1 MEDLL
6 FAINALFPIILLI
19 GLGYYIKKINLISKD
34 IFGSLNKLC
43 FRVLLPISLFVS
55 IYNSSGIEA
64 FNFVLLLFIALS
76 LIVLFFIG
84 WVIVKIF
91 VKDDRQKGV
100 ILQGIFRSNYA
111 IIGIPLAT
119 AIGGEE
125 ATKVAAL
132 VALVSIPIFNILGT
146 IALTIFI
153 KSEGKISITKT
164 LTRIIKNPLI
174 LGVLAGIVALLIRS
188 LFVQLDIGFRLS
200 QIQFLYKALI
210 SASVIASPLALMTLG
225 GLFEFANI
233 KIMRK
238 QIAFSVIA
246 RLVALPFI
254 VFCVTL
260 LFFDFSSAE
269 YATLISVYASPIAVS
284 SAVMAKE
291 MDNDGD
297 LANQIVVWTTIFSS
311 ISLFVIIILFRIM
324 EIF

>member
-6 FAINALFPIILLI
+6 FAINVLFPIILLI

-34 IFGSLNKLC
+34 VFNSLNKLC
-43 FRVLLPISLFVS
+43 FRVLLPISLFIS
-55 IYNSSGIEA
+55 IYDSSGIED

-84 WVIVKIF
+84 WVIVKVFI
-91 VKDDRQKGV
+91 KDDKQKGV

-119 AIGGEE
+119 AIGGAE

-146 IALTIFI
+146 IALSIFI
-153 KSEGKISITKT
+153 KCEEKTSITKT
-164 LTRIIKNPLI
+164 LVRIIKNPLI
-174 LGVLAGIVALLIRS
+174 LGVLTGIVALLIRS
-188 LFVQLDIGFRLS
+188 LFIQLDFAFRLKD
-200 QIQFLYKALI
+200 IEFLYKALK
-210 SASVIASPLALMTLG
+210 SAGGIASPLALITLG
-225 GLFEFANI
+225 GLFEFSNI
-233 KIMRK
+233 KCMRK
-238 QIAFSVIA
+238 QIAFSVIT

-260 LFFDFSSAE
+260 LLFDFSSAE

-297 LANQIVVWTTIFSS
+297 LANQIVVWTTVLSS
-311 ISLFVIIILFRIM
+311 ITLFVIILLFRIL
-324 EIF
+324 EVF

>member
-19 GLGYYIKKINLISKD
+19 GLGYFIKKTGLLSRD
-34 IFGSLNKLC
+34 VFGSLNKLC
-43 FRVLLPISLFVS
+43 FRILLPISLFVS
-55 IYNSSGIEA
+55 IYDSSGIEA
-64 FNFVLLLFIALS
+64 FDFVLLLFIAIS

-84 WVIVKIF
+84 WAIVKIF
-91 VKDDRQKGV
+91 VRDDRQKGV

-132 VALVSIPIFNILGT
+132 VALVSIPLFNILGT

-153 KSEGKISITKT
+153 KSERKMTFGSTFAKII
-164 LTRIIKNPLI
+164 RNPLI

-188 LFVQLDIGFRLS
+188 LFVELDIGFRLR
-200 QIQFLYKALI
+200 QIGFLYKAL
-210 SASVIASPLALMTLG
+210 SSVSVIASPLALMTLG
-225 GLFEFANI
+225 GLFEFSNI
-233 KIMRK
+233 RNMKA
-238 QIAFSVIA
+238 QIALSVIA
-246 RLVALPFI
+246 RLAVLPLL
-254 VFCVTL
+254 VFSVTL
-260 LFFDFSSAE
+260 LFFDFTSAE

-284 SAVMAKE
+284 SAIMAKE

-297 LANQIVVWTTIFSS
+297 LANQIVVWTTILSS
-311 ISLFVIIILFRIM
+311 FSLFVIIVLFRIM